1 MQLIKT
7 ITGISLAALLAT
19 LLAACGEGDSTRP
32 SQELPATVEPS
43 ALEPTAQEDAATP
56 PAGPSCIADF
66 VDKPCLLL
74 TSDLVK
80 EHFPTLP
87 EGVETREILSLKS
100 CEYTWPGDRVMMIK
114 VSNFE
119 VEAPVTNRIAI
130 SWIGVHEPDK
140 ALERFTSTYRNL
152 TEEEKAQTIAALQE
166 ELDKQAPDGMAGEQ
180 KELAS
185 GIGASLINA
194 SQFENVDNVGTAA
207 AWDGNTMGNSLKVL
221 DRDTEFSI
229 DVNISDSE
237 ADNRELAVQIAN
249 GVMDSCW

>member
-7 ITGISLAALLAT
+7 LTGISLVT
-19 LLAACGEGDSTRP
+19 LLITGLVACGEGDVTRSSP
-32 SQELPATVEPS
+32 ESPATM
-43 ALEPTAQEDAATP
+43 EPTAQQGEATP

-66 VDKPCLLL
+66 VDKPCQLL
-74 TSDLVK
+74 TPALVK
-80 EHFPTLP
+80 QHFPTLP
-87 EGVETREILSLKS
+87 ESVESREILSLKS
-100 CEYTWPGDRVMMIK
+100 CEYTWPGDRVTMIK
-114 VSNFE
+114 TANFE

-140 ALERFTSTYRNL
+140 AVERFTSTYRNL

-166 ELDKQAPDGMAGEQ
+166 QLDKQAPEGMAGDQ
-180 KELAS
+180 KALAS

-194 SQFENVDNVGTAA
+194 SKFENVDNVGTAA

-237 ADNRELAVQIAN
+237 ANNRVLAVQIAN
-249 GVMDSCW
+249 GVMDSCR